1 MSEELQPTRPVLLA
15 VWNFSSSWF
24 LAPQGVAI
32 IAAILHQLHYQFDA
46 LPVLAKIVW
55 IYAIV
60 LLGLSLAIYI
70 TRIVLYPRHVL
81 RQIRTSV
88 VEASCLASIP
98 IAFTSI
104 IQMISLQYTG
114 SADLVAY
121 VLWWI
126 STALSMASV
135 IGVPYLQLKMQPAG
149 LEHVPPALLLPIISI
164 LTSAAGGGTI
174 CENSTLSAR
183 LRVPAIII
191 SYMELGAGMALTIC
205 VDACIMYHHFDQDS
219 PVRDNAYQ
227 DMVLCGPYGQA
238 SFALHI
244 LGSAIRHSFGAY
256 NRGSLLTEQA
266 AVPMSFVSQFAGVM
280 AWGFS
285 SFWWFFA
292 ILSIVYTLHVQSG
305 GFRTLSF
312 SLTAWS
318 LIFPW
323 VSEHHIILFRRSLM
337 RSGFR
342 ACIRM
347 QRCRWARRWTRRR
360 LMCGRRRCC

>member
-1 MSEELQPTRPVLLA
+1 MCIEELFHNTGAMSEELQPGRPMLLA

-46 LPVLAKIVW
+46 LPILAKIVW

-60 LLGLSLAIYI
+60 LFILSLAIYI
-70 TRIVLYPRHVL
+70 TRAVLYPKHVL
-81 RQIRTSV
+81 HQIRTSV
-88 VEASCLASIP
+88 VEASCLSSIP

-104 IQMISLQYTG
+104 IDMISLQYSG

-121 VLWWI
+121 ILWWI
-126 STALSMASV
+126 STALSITSV
-135 IGVPYLQLKMQPAG
+135 IGVPYLQLKMQPSG
-149 LEHVPPALLLPIISI
+149 LEHVPPSFLLPMISI

-174 CENSTLSAR
+174 AENSSLSAR

-227 DMVLCGPYGQA
+227 DMVLCGPFGQA

-244 LGSAIRHSFGAY
+244 LGSAVLHSFGEY
-256 NRGSLLTEQA
+256 NRGTLLTEQA
-266 AVPMSFVSQFAGVM
+266 AVPISFVSQFAGVM

-285 SFWWFFA
+285 TFWWLFA

-305 GFRTLSF
+305 GWRNVEF
-312 SLTAWS
+312 SLRAWA

-323 VSEHHIILFRRSLM
+323 VSLIP
-337 RSGFR
+337 
-342 ACIRM
+342 
-347 QRCRWARRWTRRR
+347 
-360 LMCGRRRCC
+360 